1 MSGDWWTNP
10 ALLNFA
16 IPPLSR
22 PDSQGKQWRQICY
35 YLPGIGSQQA
45 SLFARLFTGATG
57 APLVNKVQ
65 EAYSFLCNNY
75 QAGDEICIFG
85 FSRGAYT
92 ARCISGFIA
101 WAGILQKCA
110 ARPMVDGRA
119 VNESVFFNEIFE
131 AYSKREPDNPESIRK
146 AAQVLHDKV
155 GRWPSTGADA
165 VSTPAKMGPNGS
177 SDQVGTAS
185 VKNTL
190 LAEDG
195 APLDDEVTVPP
206 QVKVLGVWDTVGALG
221 IPGFFPQSKLYQ
233 FLDPGLSSNVSYAF
247 QALALGEDRRD
258 FMPTLW
264 YKPWPSQEEA
274 RRKGQVLK
282 KVWFNGAHSSVGGS
296 NEYHGLSDIALAW
309 MVAQL
314 LDTHA
319 PEEPLVDVDVA
330 ILRSLQDRRYA
341 WAKEPPKPSRS
352 FIEWQETRQI
362 RDKPEADESQKQDWR
377 DNVYTGVTNESIHH
391 SVVVS
396 GLYDKETSPQFAELR
411 AAHPELLDQMWKAAS
426 DANSLSPTERLLKW
440 DGPDAGQAPP
450 QPPKNAIVRGLLKAV
465 AASSTAVV
473 TVVSDAI
480 NLRVIPAREQV
491 NLKVALAQWAKRK
504 LRGGP

>member
-1 MSGDWWTNP
+1 
-10 ALLNFA
+10 
-16 IPPLSR
+16 
-22 PDSQGKQWRQICY
+22 
-35 YLPGIGSQQA
+35 
-45 SLFARLFTGATG
+45 TG

-101 WAGILQKCA
+101 WAGILQ
-110 ARPMVDGRA
+110 
-119 VNESVFFNEIFE
+119 N
-131 AYSKREPDNPESIRK
+131 
-146 AAQVLHDKV
+146 
-155 GRWPSTGADA
+155 TGADA
-165 VSTPAKMGPNGS
+165 VSTPAKMGPNGT
-177 SDQVGTAS
+177 SDEVGTAS

-282 KVWFNGAHSSVGGS
+282 QVWFNGAHSSVGGS

-341 WAKEPPKPSRS
+341 WAK
-352 FIEWQETRQI
+352 
-362 RDKPEADESQKQDWR
+362 
-377 DNVYTGVTNESIHH
+377 
-391 SVVVS
+391 
-396 GLYDKETSPQFAELR
+396 
-411 AAHPELLDQMWKAAS
+411 
-426 DANSLSPTERLLKW
+426 
-440 DGPDAGQAPP
+440 
-450 QPPKNAIVRGLLKAV
+450 
-465 AASSTAVV
+465 
-473 TVVSDAI
+473 
-480 NLRVIPAREQV
+480 
-491 NLKVALAQWAKRK
+491 
-504 LRGGP
+504 